1 MSRRIF
7 VDAFYSQFGDFLDQ
21 LVILFPGDAD
31 LLAYK
36 TMLPLLQKTNPLLAP
51 KEVVNNLSRFET
63 SLRSRNEKFFLE
75 YPFEEYAEGGI
86 DQVIGKVK
94 GLWGGMSDA
103 NKTIIWE
110 YVLLLLDLAN
120 KCGGGK

>member
-7 VDAFYSQFGDFLDQ
+7 VDAFYNQFGDFLDQ
-21 LVILFPGDAD
+21 LVILFPDDAD

-75 YPFEEYAEGGI
+75 YPFDEYTEGGI

-94 GLWGGMSDA
+94 GLWAGMSDA

-120 KCGGGK
+120 KCGGSK

>member
-7 VDAFYSQFGDFLDQ
+7 VDAFYNQFGDFLDQ
-21 LVILFPGDAD
+21 LVILFPDDAD

-63 SLRSRNEKFFLE
+63 SLRTRNEKFFLE
-75 YPFEEYAEGGI
+75 YPFDEYAEGGI

-94 GLWGGMSDA
+94 GLWAGMSDA

-120 KCGGGK
+120 KCGGSK

>member
-7 VDAFYSQFGDFLDQ
+7 VDAFYNQFGDFLDQ
-21 LVILFPGDAD
+21 LVILFPDDAD

-75 YPFEEYAEGGI
+75 YPFDEYAEGGI

-94 GLWGGMSDA
+94 GLWAGMSDA

-120 KCGGGK
+120 KCGGSK